1 MDLPSFLWL
10 WKIAAWSMGLAI
22 AAYGLQAVSGGWMY
36 YSRTNRTLRPS
47 WLRFFH
53 YVTGIVMVMLVVLLL
68 IIGIVGTVGHYGSL
82 MHSPHFSAGLLVV
95 ALVSLSAWSST
106 KISSQRPWARSLHIG
121 TNIVLFSGFVFVSL
135 TGWEVVQKY
144 LP

>member
-22 AAYGLQAVSGGWMY
+22 AAYLLLSLSGSWMY
-36 YSRTNRTLRPS
+36 ISRTGRTLRPS

-53 YVTGIVMVMLVVLLL
+53 YVTGIVMVCLVVLLL
-68 IIGIVGTVGHYGSL
+68 IIGLVGTVGHYGSL
-82 MHSPHFSAGLLVV
+82 IHSSHFSAGLLVV

-121 TNIVLFSGFVFVSL
+121 TNIILFAGFVFVSF

>member
-1 MDLPSFLWL
+1 MDLPSFIWL

-22 AAYGLQAVSGGWMY
+22 AAYALQTISGGWIY
-36 YSRTNRTLRPS
+36 YSRTSRILRPA

-53 YVTGIVMVMLVVLLL
+53 YVTGIVMVLLVILLL
-68 IIGIVGTVGHYGSL
+68 IIGLVGTVGHYGSL
-82 MHSPHFSAGLLVV
+82 VHSPHFAAGLIVV

-106 KISSQRPWARSLHIG
+106 KISRQRPWARSIHIV
-121 TNIVLFSGFVFVSL
+121 TNIILFGGFVFVSL

-144 LP
+144 IS

>member
-22 AAYGLQAVSGGWMY
+22 AAYLLQAISGGWIY
-36 YSRTNRTLRPS
+36 YTRTSRTLRPS

-53 YVTGIVMVMLVVLLL
+53 YVTGIVMVLLVFILL
-68 IIGIVGTVGHYGSL
+68 IIGLVGTIGHYGSL
-82 MHSPHFSAGLLVV
+82 VHSSHFAAGLIVV
-95 ALVSLSAWSST
+95 ALVSLSAWTSS
-106 KISSQRPWARSLHIG
+106 KISHQRPWARSLHIG
-121 TNIVLFSGFVFVSL
+121 INIILLAGFIFVSL

-144 LP
+144 LQ